1 MSLYS
6 YKIFCEVSGSGSF
19 VKTAEKMN
27 LSPSAIS
34 HMIKG
39 LEKEFGFSL
48 FIRNRS
54 GAVLTENGKRL
65 LPYISSLVT
74 AEENIRQE
82 VNRINDRD
90 SGTVRIG
97 LFGSVASNWFVK
109 ILKSFS
115 KKHPDVDV
123 VIYQGSY
130 KEVIKWLEQKTVDIA
145 FTTDRLTENMNFMPL
160 REDPLICI
168 APPDYVPKNRF
179 IVTLDDLRNN
189 DIIINR
195 ECHAYDAKGF
205 LSGHGV
211 QVSTFYDK
219 IEHPTLFAMVKEG
232 MGLCIVPELVGL
244 SAPPSLKKYCIEG
257 DPKRIIG
264 LSFSDSK
271 MISPLAQLLRDE
283 IVAYLTSV

>member
-6 YKIFCEVSGSGSF
+6 YKIFLEVSNSGSF
-19 VKTAEKMN
+19 VKTAEKMS

-34 HMIKG
+34 HTIKG

-48 FIRNRS
+48 FIRNRA
-54 GAVLTENGKRL
+54 GAVLTENGERM
-65 LPYISSLVT
+65 LPYITALIT
-74 AEENIRQE
+74 AEENILQE
-82 VNRINDRD
+82 INRINKRD

-109 ILKSFS
+109 ILKVFT
-115 KKHPDVDV
+115 KKYPDVDV
-123 VIYQGSY
+123 IISQGSY
-130 KEVIKWLEQKTVDIA
+130 VDVIKWLDQKNVDLA
-145 FTTDRLTENMNFMPL
+145 FTTNQLTENMNFLPL

-168 APPDYVPKNRF
+168 APPDYVPQNRF
-179 IVTLDDLRNN
+179 LVTFEDLKSN

-195 ECHAYDAKGF
+195 ECHAYDAKSF
-205 LSGHGV
+205 LSEHGI

-264 LSFSDSK
+264 LTFSNPK

-283 IVAYLTSV
+283 IVSYLTAI

>member
-1 MSLYS
+1 MSIYS
-6 YKIFCEVSGSGSF
+6 YKIFLEVVNNGSF

-34 HMIKG
+34 HAVKG
-39 LEKEFGFSL
+39 IEKEFGFPL
-48 FIRNRS
+48 FIRNRA
-54 GAVLTENGKRL
+54 GAVLTENGERL
-65 LPYISSLVT
+65 LPYITSLIT
-74 AEENIRQE
+74 AEENIIQE
-82 VNRINDRD
+82 INRINMRD

-109 ILKSFS
+109 ILKSFA
-115 KKHPDVDV
+115 KKYPDVDV

-130 KEVIKWLEQKTVDIA
+130 MDVIKWLEQKTVNLA
-145 FTTDRLTENMNFMPL
+145 FTTDQLTENMNFLPL

-168 APPDYVPKNRF
+168 APHDYLPQNKF
-179 IVTLDDLRNN
+179 IVTFNDLKNN

-195 ECHAYDAKGF
+195 ECHAYDAKSF
-205 LSGHGV
+205 LSEHGV

-244 SAPPSLKKYCIEG
+244 AAPPSLKKYCIEG

-264 LSFSDSK
+264 LTFANPK

-283 IVAYLTSV
+283 IVSYLTTV